1 MIPLKGGLLLRFR
14 QKIYVAIIGT
24 LTVIMLI
31 MAVLQVRG
39 ISRMGKP
46 SRRQ

>member
-1 MIPLKGGLLLRFR
+1 MLRFR

-39 ISRMGKP
+39 DQPDGGKP